1 MVKVNLLSHIH
12 HSVEEMAT
20 HSSILA
26 WRIPGMEE
34 PSGLL
39 SMGPHRVGHDWSNLA
54 AAAAAAAAAAYI
66 TGKSNLFSICYTICL
81 RKKHK
86 NKQNSYEKKLISY
99 RNKYREIQN
108 SLWNVHLGRAKSKVK
123 NALSLWTGLRFLLL
137 AKVYQGSIILYKV
150 SITTLSDRP
159 CQHRFF
165 LILSWES
172 IYTGTSTCRAL
183 KEGLL
188 KTCSSLKAKRTL
200 AKTVQINSLR
210 ILEINYRFRGEKKRL
225 NPSKNS
231 ECFAFKLTLIP

>member
-39 SMGPHRVGHDWSNLA
+39 SMGSHRVGHDWSNLA
-54 AAAAAAAAAAYI
+54 AAAAAAAYI
-66 TGKSNLFSICYTICL
+66 TGKSNLFPICYTICL

-165 LILSWES
+165 FNPQLRKYIYRDLNLQSVEARTFENLFILKSKEN
-172 IYTGTSTCRAL
+172 TG
-183 KEGLL
+183 
-188 KTCSSLKAKRTL
+188 
-200 AKTVQINSLR
+200 
-210 ILEINYRFRGEKKRL
+210 
-225 NPSKNS
+225 KNS
-231 ECFAFKLTLIP
+231 PNQHSQNSGN